1 MKLDNEKYKNP
12 FFYAIRGCRQALKT
26 ETNLRF
32 DFIVA
37 IIVIICG
44 FIFKINYLEWIACII
59 SIGFVL
65 SAEIMNTAIETVVD
79 MYTREKN
86 KYAEMAKDISA
97 GAVLIIAISA
107 FIVGVIIFIPKI
119 INFIN

>member
-44 FIFKINYLEWIACII
+44 FIFKI
-59 SIGFVL
+59 
-65 SAEIMNTAIETVVD
+65 
-79 MYTREKN
+79 K
-86 KYAEMAKDISA
+86 
-97 GAVLIIAISA
+97 
-107 FIVGVIIFIPKI
+107 
-119 INFIN
+119 